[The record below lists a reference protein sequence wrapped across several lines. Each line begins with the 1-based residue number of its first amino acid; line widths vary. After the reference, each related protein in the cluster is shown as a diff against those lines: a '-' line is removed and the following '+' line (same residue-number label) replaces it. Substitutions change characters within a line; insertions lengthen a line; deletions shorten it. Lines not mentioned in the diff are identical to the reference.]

1 MWSAK
6 WLILPNQP
14 ERTDRGRPTIE
25 ELAGAF
31 DIGPY
36 ITGAHFFWHAQDE
49 LLWRLNTR
57 LQGSDP
63 GRPVNW
69 SGMPAGGP

>member
-1 MWSAK
+1 MTA
-6 WLILPNQP
+6 
-14 ERTDRGRPTIE
+14 PTLE
-25 ELAGAF
+25 ELAQAF

-69 SGMPAGGP
+69 RGAGQNGRNGRDHLHP

>member
-1 MWSAK
+1 MAA
-6 WLILPNQP
+6 
-14 ERTDRGRPTIE
+14 PTVE
-25 ELAGAF
+25 ELAQAF

-57 LQGSDP
+57 LQGNDP
-63 GRPVNW
+63 GKPVNW
-69 SGMPAGGP
+69 KGLQG